1 MKIYL
6 TWGRGEGPTKEA
18 AFDKALW
25 DAGISNYNLLKL
37 SSILPENSEIAEGK
51 IDWNQRNVG
60 HRLYVVLGEGFETE
74 PGKKLWVGMG
84 WIQAKDGTGVIE
96 YVSGNTE
103 EEVLEHLENT
113 LRSDASSR
121 DKAFGYHYK
130 TIGIPCRERP
140 VSAVIA
146 AVYKSEGWE

>member
-6 TWGRGEGPTKEA
+6 TWGKGEGPTKEA

-37 SSILPENSEIAEGK
+37 SSIIPGNSEIIEGK
-51 IDWNQRNVG
+51 IDWNHRNVG
-60 HRLYVVLGEGFETE
+60 HKLYVVLGEGSETGT
-74 PGKKLWVGMG
+74 GKDLWVGMG
-84 WIQAKDGTGVIE
+84 WVQAKDGTGVIE
-96 YVSGNTE
+96 YVSGNSE
-103 EEVLEHLENT
+103 KEVLEHLERT

-121 DKAFGYHYK
+121 NKDFGYHYK
-130 TIGIPCRERP
+130 TIGIPCRGQP